1 MTLSRAVPL
10 ALALMVLPLGGAQAQ
25 FGGMPGMPGSPG
37 MSSPG
42 MSPGFGAAPQEPPAA
57 CKQLLALRDETAK
70 NAQAI
75 GAAGQKKQKP
85 TPEEACKLFKAYLS
99 SEAKMLKGLEQ
110 HKATCGVPAEVITQ
124 VKTQHSQASET
135 GKRVCEA
142 AARGPVQAGPTFSDA
157 LGSTPLVPETTD
169 KNKSSGGTFDTL
181 TGNALQ
187 R

>member
-1 MTLSRAVPL
+1 MMLSRAAPL
-10 ALALMVLPLGGAQAQ
+10 ALALMVLPLGSAQAQ
-25 FGGMPGMPGSPG
+25 FGGMPGMPG
-37 MSSPG
+37 SPG

-57 CKQLLALRDETAK
+57 CKQLIALRDETAK

-75 GAAGQKKQKP
+75 GAAGQRKQKP

-110 HKATCGVPAEVITQ
+110 HKATCGVPPEVITQ

-135 GKRVCEA
+135 GKKVCEA
-142 AARGPVQAGPTFSDA
+142 AARGPMQAGPTFSDA

-169 KNKSSGGTFDTL
+169 KNKSGGGTFETL